1 MLWHWCRPAYD
12 RFPFS
17 AGCWCAL
24 RSAAVVVWPF
34 LGGLNAMKN
43 YSAPAVQYLLLSLL
57 PLLSAAYPAV
67 VSPSNGRRRWT
78 GSGERSALVAGGVTR
93 IHFGSPKKFLMNM
106 YVVHARAGQ
115 GVRRGSKEDAY
126 CQFTNN
132 CFGVP
137 SSRGFSAP
145 PSACST

>member
-1 MLWHWCRPAYD
+1 MRPALCCRRRLVVFGWVELD
-12 RFPFS
+12 EKLFRS
-17 AGCWCAL
+17 RCAVL
-24 RSAAVVVWPF
+24 TLVVVTF
-34 LGGLNAMKN
+34 
-43 YSAPAVQYLLLSLL
+43 
-57 PLLSAAYPAV
+57 V
-67 VSPSNGRRRWT
+67 VGRVSRSRIAF
-78 GSGERSALVAGGVTR
+78 ERSSAVDGVGRTVRVGRWWGNPDSLRVA
-93 IHFGSPKKFLMNM
+93 KKVSYEYT

-145 PSACST
+145 PSACSTRLLVRRRRTEGTSYST

>member
-1 MLWHWCRPAYD
+1 MGWCWWVLSCGAIIFSYYDILRGGVGPVLWHWCRPAYD

-78 GSGERSALVAGGVTR
+78 GSGERSELVAGGVTR
-93 IHFGSPKKFLMNM
+93 IHFGSPKKFQLASNS
-106 YVVHARAGQ
+106 YLSLQTEIDREIV
-115 GVRRGSKEDAY
+115 
-126 CQFTNN
+126 NI
-132 CFGVP
+132 
-137 SSRGFSAP
+137 
-145 PSACST
+145 